1 MFNSNGQIASNA
13 IKTNN
18 FTFCSPNVIYSTKGA
33 FFSAKVRNGLLFGGD
48 PAEYAESAEGD
59 PAEYAEYAES
69 AGKVI
74 QTSFYDTLRGF

>member
-1 MFNSNGQIASNA
+1 MLLRQI
-13 IKTNN
+13 I
-18 FTFCSPNVIYSTKGA
+18 
-33 FFSAKVRNGLLFGGD
+33 LLFVPQTSSTRQKRLFLLQKCEMACFLEGD

-74 QTSFYDTLRGF
+74 QTSYYDTLRGF